1 MESKLPTPP
10 DKAHYRLINNLW
22 QRCSASQ
29 GEFVVCV
36 VAPIKPVY
44 NEFMYAIDLRS
55 QQKITDLNEVA
66 LEICIDIDLCEK
78 EQSTT
83 EENQNATP
91 YYTGG
96 F

>member
-1 MESKLPTPP
+1 MKSKQPRPP
-10 DKAHYRLINNLW
+10 DKAHYRLIDDLW

-36 VAPIKPVY
+36 VAPIKPAW

-66 LEICIDIDLCEK
+66 LKIRDDMVLYV
-78 EQSTT
+78 Q
-83 EENQNATP
+83 
-91 YYTGG
+91 
-96 F
+96 